1 MNMQK
6 LMLGVFRRLP
16 AAAIRRMAGPPQQVD
31 GFTLDPY
38 IQLLT
43 RQEGPDLSQLPVAEA
58 RTIASEMMRTLN
70 APRRRGVV
78 VSDERLPGP
87 AGPMAVRHYFA
98 NGAARPSPLILF
110 FHQGGMVL
118 LDLDS
123 CDTFCTILA
132 QTCRAHVISLDYRLA
147 PEHVFPAALEDAEA
161 LWDYV
166 IREAETLGVDV
177 ARIGVCGDS
186 AGGLMTA
193 SLCQQLRDKGAKV
206 QPKAQLM
213 VYPWVSSKP
222 ETSGSAVSC
231 ADAFPLNQTV
241 MQWFMGQV
249 FPKADMLEHPLANPL
264 HNELRG
270 LPPAI
275 VATAGFDPLR
285 DQGKAYAEALK
296 KAGVDARYHCFGDLS
311 HSFLAFG
318 QVSRKATAASEQLA
332 REFATLLEA

>member
-123 CDTFCTILA
+123 CDTFCTIW
-132 QTCRAHVISLDYRLA
+132 RR
-147 PEHVFPAALEDAEA
+147 PAAP
-161 LWDYV
+161 
-166 IREAETLGVDV
+166 
-177 ARIGVCGDS
+177 
-186 AGGLMTA
+186 M
-193 SLCQQLRDKGAKV
+193 
-206 QPKAQLM
+206 
-213 VYPWVSSKP
+213 
-222 ETSGSAVSC
+222 
-231 ADAFPLNQTV
+231 
-241 MQWFMGQV
+241 
-249 FPKADMLEHPLANPL
+249 
-264 HNELRG
+264 
-270 LPPAI
+270 
-275 VATAGFDPLR
+275 
-285 DQGKAYAEALK
+285 
-296 KAGVDARYHCFGDLS
+296 
-311 HSFLAFG
+311 
-318 QVSRKATAASEQLA
+318 
-332 REFATLLEA
+332 